1 MKNLLAATAC
11 LVAPLWSL
19 SAPAQA
25 QTADF
30 AGERITMT
38 VPYGQGGG
46 TDVWA
51 RFVAPNLQRFLPGEP
66 TIVVENVPGGGSI
79 LGANQFARSATMD
92 GLSIMGV
99 SSSTQIPFVL
109 GDSRVQYDYADWTP
123 IFVSPSGA
131 VCYVQPGMGVES
143 GADIAKLRDRKIRF
157 GSQGPTSND
166 LVFLLA
172 LNLFDLD
179 VNAIHGMKSR
189 GEGRL
194 GYERGEFDVD
204 CQGASAYFANPLA
217 DQGKAVLLFSL
228 GILGP
233 DGSIIRDP
241 SFPDVPTLF
250 EVYEQVEGA
259 APSGIEW
266 DAYRSLWVAAY
277 AGQKIVVV
285 PNGVAPEVIAAYSAA
300 AEAMA
305 ADPEFQ
311 KAAAEEIGAYPQAAG
326 EKAAELVRGAL
337 TVSDEAR
344 EWLRAWLIE
353 HHNVRFE

>member
-1 MKNLLAATAC
+1 MKNLLVATAC
-11 LVAPLWSL
+11 LVVPMGVL
-19 SAPAQA
+19 SAPAAA
-25 QTADF
+25 QEADF
-30 AGERITMT
+30 SGERITMT

-51 RFVAPNLQRFLPGEP
+51 RFVAPNLQRFLPGAP
-66 TIVVENVPGGGSI
+66 TIVIENVPGGGSI
-79 LGANQFARSATMD
+79 LGANQFAMTATSD

-109 GDSRVQYDYADWTP
+109 GDSRVRYDYADWTP

-131 VCYVQPGMGVES
+131 VCYAQPGLGVDS
-143 GADIAKLRDRKIRF
+143 GADIAALRDMTVRF

-179 VNAIHGMKSR
+179 VNAVHGMKSR

-194 GYERGEFDVD
+194 GFERGEFDID

-217 DQGKAVLLFSL
+217 EQGKAVLLFSL

-233 DGSIIRDP
+233 DGAIIRDP
-241 SFPDVPTLF
+241 SFPDVPTLL
-250 EVYEQVEGA
+250 EVYEQVEGSAPDGA
-259 APSGIEW
+259 AW
-266 DAYRSLWVAAY
+266 DAYRSLWGAAY
-277 AGQKIVVV
+277 AGQKIVVIPKDV
-285 PNGVAPEVIAAYSAA
+285 PPEVAAAYAAA

-311 KAAAEEIGAYPQAAG
+311 QAAALEIGAYPQAAG
-326 EKAAELVRGAL
+326 EDAVALVEGAL

-344 EWLRAWLIE
+344 EWLRNWLVE
-353 HHNVRFE
+353 NHSVRFD